1 MSDNKIKTYAILAL
15 ELMSVGAPADI
26 VARVHD
32 AGRIALS
39 LREEKKE
46 TSKAENKVNV
56 RTNLEDIGVFLAE
69 MCVLDVL
76 DALQADHKSIRGEK
90 IILLACISWHV
101 LRWSVSKSSDSRKM
115 LDAVSNSFR
124 KSEDSLLLKDEM
136 KSSILEWSSLFLH
149 NRSFESKDDLHAV
162 LMRISAYEIS
172 SPQRAKVIVGREALK
187 TTPLDLIP
195 V

>member
-39 LREEKKE
+39 LREDKKE

-56 RTNLEDIGVFLAE
+56 RTHLEEIGVFLAE

-101 LRWSVSKSSDSRKM
+101 LRWCVSKSSDSRKI
-115 LDAVSNSFR
+115 LEAVSNSFR
-124 KSEDSLLLKDEM
+124 KSEDSLSLKDEM

-149 NRSFESKDDLHAV
+149 NRSFESKDDFHAV

-172 SPQRAKVIVGREALK
+172 SPQRAKVIVGK
-187 TTPLDLIP
+187 KKS
-195 V
+195 